1 MMGLYALF
9 LASCGKEQTSA
20 SLNPVTPLACESYFQ
35 QATTLAGCP
44 NPPSVTFLVT
54 DVPGYSGCTFPV
66 TVQYCD
72 EYDPSTNSHHTIVGN
87 YTMGNHNCQLFM
99 DSLDL
104 ISQTPTAIDD
114 NAFVSRFDNLM
125 YQKLEDYLFDH
136 LGHIVGCS
144 GYRNWTISFIKQAC
158 SAICFYDFRI
168 DQDPKDDG
176 DGSRSLKV
184 THFVRTS
191 CSTEG
196 CCRRQAK
203 ICKNSAGNLE
213 KVVEAT
219 TYPNNI
225 TPQNACSGGSML
237 PPAIPEGGKLIRCT
251 ACGYSCK

>member
-1 MMGLYALF
+1 MGVYSLF
-9 LASCGKEQTSA
+9 LMSCGKDQTTTATLNLTSPIFGESCFEQA
-20 SLNPVTPLACESYFQ
+20 LIN
-35 QATTLAGCP
+35 AGCSHA
-44 NPPSVTFLVT
+44 PSVTFYIDDL
-54 DVPGYSGCTFPV
+54 PGYPGCTFPV

-72 EYDPSTNSHHTIVGN
+72 EYDPITNSHHTIVGD
-87 YTMGNHNCQLFM
+87 YTIGNHNCQLFI

-104 ISQTPTAIDD
+104 ISNTPTEIDD

-136 LGHIVGCS
+136 LGHNVGCW

-158 SAICFYDFRI
+158 YAICFYDFRI
-168 DQDPKDDG
+168 EQDPKDG
-176 DGSRSLKV
+176 DGSRALKAS
-184 THFVRTS
+184 HFVRTS

-203 ICKNSAGNLE
+203 VCLNPITNNIE

-219 TYPNNI
+219 TYPANV

-237 PPAIPEGGKLIRCT
+237 PPVIPEGGKLIRCN
-251 ACGYSCK
+251 ACGYACE